1 MKRWIAPLF
10 LLLALGGTAAAY
22 NASQD
27 PVTGAAETP
36 CCPECDDCDHCPFR

>member
-22 NASQD
+22 TASQSGE
-27 PVTGAAETP
+27 PETP